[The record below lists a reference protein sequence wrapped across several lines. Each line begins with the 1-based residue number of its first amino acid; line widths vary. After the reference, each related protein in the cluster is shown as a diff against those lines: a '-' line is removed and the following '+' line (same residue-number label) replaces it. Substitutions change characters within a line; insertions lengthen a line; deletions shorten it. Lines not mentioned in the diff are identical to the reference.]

1 MPAHTGD
8 DLTARR
14 REWQHGIP
22 PPERSGIATALRPA
36 RLIPRSDRRYSIA
49 RPVGGLSRHGRIL
62 PRAHRYLSRAVVMTC
77 CASRVATIRGTT
89 ISVTIPWRSIVLV
102 TQQILQVSQSISP
115 SARTCAAHLLM
126 LDDPQEP
133 NCKGACQPRQKF

>member
-36 RLIPRSDRRYSIA
+36 RLIPRS
-49 RPVGGLSRHGRIL
+49 
-62 PRAHRYLSRAVVMTC
+62 
-77 CASRVATIRGTT
+77 
-89 ISVTIPWRSIVLV
+89 
-102 TQQILQVSQSISP
+102 
-115 SARTCAAHLLM
+115 
-126 LDDPQEP
+126 
-133 NCKGACQPRQKF
+133 